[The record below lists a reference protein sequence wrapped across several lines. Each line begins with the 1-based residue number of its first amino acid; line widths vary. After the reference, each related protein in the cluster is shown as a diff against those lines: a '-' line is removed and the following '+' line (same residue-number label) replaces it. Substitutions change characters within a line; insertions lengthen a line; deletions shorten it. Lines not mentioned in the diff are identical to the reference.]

1 MTRRAVAAGARLE
14 RRSRGVRNV
23 LSLKELMGWIESTD
37 VAMLISQSRG
47 WFPALEM
54 IHVTATTFVFGMI
67 AIIDLRLIGA
77 LPRGLAVSDLYRDV
91 IPLTWAAFVVA
102 AITGGFLFM
111 SQAVAYSTNF
121 AFRMKFAVLLLVAL
135 NMLAFRRFV
144 YPGIAERGH
153 DAPLPLAARLAGAL
167 SLAGWIAVVSCARWI
182 AYLMI

>member
-102 AITGGFLFM
+102 AITGGLLFM

>member
-1 MTRRAVAAGARLE
+1 M
-14 RRSRGVRNV
+14 

-67 AIIDLRLIGA
+67 TIVDLRLIGV
-77 LPRGLAVSDLYRDV
+77 LPRGSAVSDLYRDV
-91 IPLTWAAFVVA
+91 IPLTWAAFMVA

-121 AFRMKFAVLLLVAL
+121 AFRMKFAMLALVAL

-144 YPGIAERGH
+144 YPGIAKGDH
-153 DAPLPLAARLAGAL
+153 DAPLPFAARLAGAI